1 MLNRM
6 ILEPVDLLNL
16 MEKILCRVMNNILHN
31 IPIVNSV
38 TRFIGLSYHDS
49 IMPKCRPGFAPSHEP
64 HHCTPARPRA

>member
-16 MEKILCRVMNNILHN
+16 TEKILCRVMNNILHN

-38 TRFIGLSYHDS
+38 THFIGLSYHDS
-49 IMPKCRPGFAPSHEP
+49 IMPKGH
-64 HHCTPARPRA
+64 